1 MAYFILLA
9 VIIVLIFIVVF
20 FRFKRELQ
28 NPALSQ
34 EERDLVLARRK
45 SFVIRYV
52 FSSVFGFFLLIHIV
66 GLVLDNLNKKW
77 LEDNK
82 HIVEILL
89 ENDNHKHSKE
99 TESLFDEESMTTT
112 ESHQIVDS
120 LLYSV
125 WLTDEGNTHITLT
138 RQQFLERPEK
148 LFKAFPSAIVFKI
161 FLPKEYVWEWNRSP
175 LLGISVQGKEVD
187 TQYNYGKDAWQH
199 MDEIKNYY
207 HSKRLN
213 PTILKLVVNGENA
226 LSVYYE
232 ISYEDLFD
240 RITDYYAELVFCHNG
255 ALAIAQ
261 VKGDGK
267 HFRNDLRMFQKV
279 SDDILSRIIII
290 DKDNFIDEQ

>member
-138 RQQFLERPEK
+138 RQQFLERSEK
-148 LFKAFPSAIVFKI
+148 LFKAFPSA
-161 FLPKEYVWEWNRSP
+161 WNLCSRERS
-175 LLGISVQGKEVD
+175 
-187 TQYNYGKDAWQH
+187 
-199 MDEIKNYY
+199 
-207 HSKRLN
+207 R
-213 PTILKLVVNGENA
+213 
-226 LSVYYE
+226 
-232 ISYEDLFD
+232 
-240 RITDYYAELVFCHNG
+240 YAV
-255 ALAIAQ
+255 
-261 VKGDGK
+261 
-267 HFRNDLRMFQKV
+267 
-279 SDDILSRIIII
+279 
-290 DKDNFIDEQ
+290 